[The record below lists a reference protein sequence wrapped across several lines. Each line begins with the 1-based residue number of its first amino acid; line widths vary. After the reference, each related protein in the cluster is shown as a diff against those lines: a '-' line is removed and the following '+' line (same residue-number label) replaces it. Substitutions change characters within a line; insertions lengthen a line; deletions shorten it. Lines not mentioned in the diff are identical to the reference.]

1 MAKHILD
8 LHRTILFTRLR
19 HPGHVAAGALAFALA
34 PAFWPSDAAAH
45 TCDAPFRTDLVTA
58 RGIDVGQ
65 VAVCNDAEFLTVTY
79 ETKFPWCVLRTN
91 LHVASN
97 LAGIPKIRLLG
108 TPNFLRFDFIE
119 EVDCEGEVTFDIP
132 LDEIGGGAL
141 PGDRVVVA
149 ARAVVEG
156 EGDDGT
162 HPRCLLGDKCVAW
175 GEGSRFRPRLPA
187 MYFTYE
193 VQEAITC
200 GDGSKCVFVSSTLHT
215 GNLGGLTGADA
226 ICNDLAGAAGLPG
239 AGSYLA
245 WLSDSSASPSTR
257 FTQATVP
264 YRRVDG
270 TQVADNWIE
279 LTDGTGN
286 LDVEISVDEGGGI
299 PDLDFVWTGTHALG
313 VAQFPLLAC
322 SDWTSSSVDEI
333 GQVGSSLAND
343 FRWTEPAGLI
353 PCGEL
358 AHLYC
363 FQQ

>member
-1 MAKHILD
+1 M
-8 LHRTILFTRLR
+8 LR
-19 HPGHVAAGALAFALA
+19 
-34 PAFWPSDAAAH
+34 
-45 TCDAPFRTDLVTA
+45 
-58 RGIDVGQ
+58 
-65 VAVCNDAEFLTVTY
+65 
-79 ETKFPWCVLRTN
+79 
-91 LHVASN
+91 
-97 LAGIPKIRLLG
+97 

-156 EGDDGT
+156 EGADGT

-215 GNLGGLTGADA
+215 ANLGGLTGADG

-257 FTQATVP
+257 FTTQATVP

-270 TQVADNWIE
+270 TQVADNWTD
-279 LTDGTGN
+279 LTDGN
-286 LDVEISVDEGGGI
+286 LDAEISVDEGGGI
-299 PDLDFVWTGTHALG
+299 HDLDLVWTGTNFAG
-313 VAQFPLLAC
+313 VPSFPLRVC
-322 SDWTSSSVDEI
+322 TDWTISSFDELRRVGLA
-333 GQVGSSLAND
+333 GQFSEVGRYLARRRAGRMLVSIAFSSKPVA
-343 FRWTEPAGLI
+343 AGRI
-353 PCGEL
+353 APE
-358 AHLYC
+358 AA
-363 FQQ
+363 

>member
-1 MAKHILD
+1 MPD
-8 LHRTILFTRLR
+8 LPTGVALAPLR
-19 HPGHVAAGALAFALA
+19 GTPAHVTAGALALALA
-34 PAFWPSDAAAH
+34 PALWPSDAAAH

-79 ETKFPWCVLRTN
+79 ETTFPWCVLKTN
-91 LHVASN
+91 LHVARD

-108 TPNFLRFDFIE
+108 TPNFLRFDFSE
-119 EVDCEGEVTFDIP
+119 EVDCEGDGD
-132 LDEIGGGAL
+132 LRHSLGRDRRRGR
-141 PGDRVVVA
+141 PGRHRHVA

-156 EGDDGT
+156 EGPDGT

-175 GEGSRFRPRLPA
+175 GKGSRFRPRLPA

-200 GDGSKCVFVSSTLHT
+200 GDGSKCVFVSSTVHN

-226 ICNDLAGAAGLPG
+226 SAMLGRCGGPPGRRLLHGMAVGQLSLTFHSIHPGHGALPPRRWNANRRQLDRLDRRAGLDE
-239 AGSYLA
+239 S
-245 WLSDSSASPSTR
+245 
-257 FTQATVP
+257 
-264 YRRVDG
+264 
-270 TQVADNWIE
+270 
-279 LTDGTGN
+279 
-286 LDVEISVDEGGGI
+286 ISVDEDG
-299 PDLDFVWTGTHALG
+299 DANFVWTGTTARG
-313 VAQFPLLAC
+313 APFPLAAC
-322 SDWTSSSVDEI
+322 SDWTSSSFDDI
-333 GQVGSSLAND
+333 GQTGSPLQNNFIWS
-343 FRWTEPAGLI
+343 EAGSF